1 MTNENRD
8 FIGIFH
14 GLALA
19 IAEVGPVEAVL
30 ERIAREAR
38 GALGAKGA
46 AVRLLDPG
54 RGELDLRS
62 AVGLSPAYLEKGA
75 VDAARSIADTLQGK
89 TVWIEDAGS
98 DPRVAFPEANRAEGI
113 RSILS
118 VPLALRGEVVGELRL
133 YYREPASPE
142 PGEVRFASLLA
153 EQAALAIE
161 NARLIQMLREM
172 RDGAVRRSSERLAA
186 MSYYEPPGGCR

>member
-1 MTNENRD
+1 MSPSSASPFETFCDVVR
-8 FIGIFH
+8 
-14 GLALA
+14 AM
-19 IAEVGPVEAVL
+19 
-30 ERIAREAR
+30 AR
-38 GALGAKGA
+38 
-46 AVRLLDPG
+46 
-54 RGELDLRS
+54 ELDLATLLPLICRK
-62 AVGLSPAYLEKGA
+62 AVEATPAGAACLRLLEPESGELRLAACHGLSDAYVDKGPVHSDRSLGEVLKGEPVFVA
-75 VDAARSIADTLQGK
+75 DA
-89 TVWIEDAGS
+89 WS
-98 DPRVAFPEANRAEGI
+98 DPRVEYPEANRAEGI